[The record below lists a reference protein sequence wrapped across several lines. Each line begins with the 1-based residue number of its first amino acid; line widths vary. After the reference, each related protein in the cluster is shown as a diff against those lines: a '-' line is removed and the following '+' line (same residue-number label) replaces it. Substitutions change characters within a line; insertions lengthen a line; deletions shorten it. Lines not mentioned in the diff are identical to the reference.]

1 MTTQNHDDDAR
12 AGAAGNTS
20 AWAWSTLET
29 PDLLRQ
35 LEAGMAELS
44 RRMAE
49 PTARQGF
56 AEYSAERTNSAQD
69 WGTAFFD
76 YVDVHSPSPN
86 TSNQTTDRSPD
97 DDTSDGGSASDNADH
112 SSRASAAR
120 TPDLQCPEPEA
131 SLPHA
136 LWITERLARFAE
148 SAQTS
153 LAGIVGEVFEQPHRR
168 TSLLG
173 VPEGKTVYKNAA
185 DYLRQLTQ
193 IGFGPAR
200 TRLQIGAQLMRPEL
214 DPLSGIARPALLP
227 ATAEAVTNGDVT
239 GATARRIVESIA
251 TVTDDARA
259 AGIDA
264 HRMQEA
270 TEQGDRQLADQAR
283 TATHDDSFTHT
294 ALRWRE
300 STENRLTAGDGYAP
314 NEEAIL
320 AKRGLFKRCRDR
332 HGNTRYTLVTGD
344 VDAEAID
351 TITHAANNPAA
362 RATPTISVVP
372 EHAETLDEHRGADGT
387 SETDTSQK
395 TDPALVDQR
404 SWPRK
409 ALDALLSVV
418 TAGLSHP
425 DNPLPDHG
433 TTRPQISVT
442 IDLHTMLR
450 QASIAGLLPPGTD
463 LESAAIY
470 DRPEFYLC
478 EGTHTGP
485 MRPSEVRQLLCRAD
499 FLPMVL
505 GGEGQVLDVGEKRR
519 FFDHYV
525 RRAIAVRD
533 GGCAAPGCTAPLS
546 WCQGH
551 HIDPAR
557 DHGPTSVD
565 NGVMLCRHDHAL
577 ADRGDW
583 FIQMIDGVPYFTAP
597 KYRDPTQT
605 PRRNTH
611 WRQRLFSLS
620 PESDQPPDPPTDENC
635 LGAVPPD

>member
-1 MTTQNHDDDAR
+1 MTTHHHDDAR
-12 AGAAGNTS
+12 AGAAGNTT
-20 AWAWSTLET
+20 AGAWSALET

-35 LEAGMAELS
+35 LEAGMAELA

-56 AEYSAERTNSAQD
+56 AEYSEDRTGRSRD

-76 YVDVHSPSPN
+76 YVDVHSPDDGDVDN
-86 TSNQTTDRSPD
+86 T
-97 DDTSDGGSASDNADH
+97 DH
-112 SSRASAAR
+112 SSGASATR

-136 LWITERLARFAE
+136 LWIAERLARFTE

-168 TSLLG
+168 TTLLG

-200 TRLQIGAQLMRPEL
+200 TRLQIGALLMRPEP
-214 DPLSGIARPALLP
+214 DPLSGIARPAVLP
-227 ATAEAVTNGDVT
+227 ATAEAVTSGDVT

-251 TVTDDARA
+251 TVADDARA

-264 HRMQEA
+264 HRVQEA
-270 TEQGDRQLADQAR
+270 TEQGDRQLANQAR

-320 AKRGLFKRCRDR
+320 AKRGLFKRGRDR

-372 EHAETLDEHRGADGT
+372 EHAEALGD
-387 SETDTSQK
+387 DTAPK
-395 TDPALVDQR
+395 LDPAPADQR

-418 TAGLSHP
+418 TAGLAHP

-485 MRPSEVRQLLCRAD
+485 IRPSEVRQLLCRAD
-499 FLPMVL
+499 FLPVVL

-519 FFDHYV
+519 FFDQYV
-525 RRAIAVRD
+525 RRAIAARD

-597 KYRDPTQT
+597 RYRDPTQS
-605 PRRNTH
+605 PRRNRH

-620 PESDQPPDPPTDENC
+620 PVPDQPADPAANEDC
-635 LGAVPPD
+635 VDAVPPD